1 MPIRKKGNIKVK
13 TSPNRY
19 GIEQTGYTF
28 YSYDKNSAALV
39 FTFIDSDNA
48 PVNLSK
54 ADVQLLLISDN
65 GDEFPVDKD
74 DIDVISAVRGTARY
88 VIPENLLGYEGKIT
102 GHIYLDFEDGSHTDE
117 GQFTFNIKRSMI
129 SNVLPEA
136 GDKYVQDFEDV
147 KERVEQAGD
156 SATKDIEKAKDDAE
170 SQIGDYA
177 GEVESAK
184 DNAVEDIDKAL
195 PKIEDKLEDI
205 RGKVSEVDI
214 SDTNL
219 LKGTSDKWDKVT
231 VNAFGIDLFDN
242 TYLYLSDLKI
252 SAGDTLTLSALFDNT
267 VDDKQNEMYI
277 NFIALDDT
285 NTLLK
290 RELGNKIQTRS
301 IGKSTSTITVPEGT
315 TKLRAYAYRGDREGS
330 KTFGVCKKKLQRGKY
345 ATDWTPNPSEVITK
359 KEYDKLAQA
368 ITNLGGSL

>member
-1 MPIRKKGNIKVK
+1 MPIRKKGNIKIQ
-13 TSPNRY
+13 TSPNGYR
-19 GIEQTGYTF
+19 IERTGYTF

-39 FTFIDSDNA
+39 FTFVDSDNA

-54 ADVQLLLISDN
+54 ADVRLLLISDN

-156 SATKDIEKAKDDAE
+156 SATKDIEKSKDNAE
-170 SQIGDYA
+170 SQIGEYV

-184 DNAVEDIDKAL
+184 DSAVEDIDKAL
-195 PKIEDKLEDI
+195 PEVEGKLQDLQKEMIVGGRNYIRNSNIWADKEKKSFRTIPYKNFTPGIYVLSTDIEIVNAHPGSGTTNSRLGVEFKALYESEEIDWLNTFYYPEEGETYKGRISSIIEIKDTITWIGSKRLFANEIEGDVVRVGLPKLARGNVPTDWSPAIEDYDAKIKRLE
-205 RGKVSEVDI
+205 K
-214 SDTNL
+214 
-219 LKGTSDKWDKVT
+219 
-231 VNAFGIDLFDN
+231 
-242 TYLYLSDLKI
+242 
-252 SAGDTLTLSALFDNT
+252 
-267 VDDKQNEMYI
+267 
-277 NFIALDDT
+277 
-285 NTLLK
+285 
-290 RELGNKIQTRS
+290 
-301 IGKSTSTITVPEGT
+301 
-315 TKLRAYAYRGDREGS
+315 
-330 KTFGVCKKKLQRGKY
+330 
-345 ATDWTPNPSEVITK
+345 
-359 KEYDKLAQA
+359 A
-368 ITNLGGSL
+368 ITNLGGSI